1 LIELLLFD
9 DENTAQPAKVI
20 PLDPNQHAWSMG
32 SVGINL
38 ARLHIWDKHVPVVMF
53 RCQQTKTRNE
63 SRKSRKSQ
71 FAGND
76 SNGRLGS
83 RNGGLR
89 SDERI
94 KR

>member
-38 ARLHIWDKHVPVVMF
+38 ARLHIWDKHVPVVIVPVS
-53 RCQQTKTRNE
+53 TNKNKE
-63 SRKSRKSQ
+63 
-71 FAGND
+71 
-76 SNGRLGS
+76 
-83 RNGGLR
+83 
-89 SDERI
+89 
-94 KR
+94 